1 MLPIKYPTSLSSKG
15 KILPSKSWIL
25 AKTTDGRLITNLTDN
40 KTGINKE
47 FSVTQFQRGDAV
59 QFKLNVELLLA
70 RQIDKGDTIG
80 YVISNEIEK
89 DIERLKGELET
100 ARASLIVQQSSE
112 KESIIEAEKSKLE
125 FARKELEE
133 QTKIYNRKK
142 KLFEKDLIAEQE
154 FEADEAR
161 YELAKINIDI
171 AEQRLRSVQSG
182 AKQEEIKFVE
192 SQIIAI
198 EKEIG
203 VLQKRF
209 ESNNITSP
217 INGIVNRTFSSD
229 TLVLINDTSECIILT
244 PVPLND
250 TKEISIDQPV
260 EILSENADKS
270 IQASVFSIDNSV
282 YTINNIQYKFIT
294 AVSNGNIIEF
304 QPGLN
309 VECKFDTGMKTL
321 LTILIDN
328 TTYIFN

>member
-15 KILPSKSWIL
+15 KILPSKNWVL

-40 KTGINKE
+40 KTGINNE

-59 QFKLNVELLLA
+59 QFKVNAELLLTG
-70 RQIDKGDTIG
+70 QIGKGDTIG

-100 ARASLIVQQSSE
+100 ARASLNVQQSSE

-142 KLFEKDLIAEQE
+142 QLFEKDLIAEQE

-182 AKQEEIKFVE
+182 AKQEEIKFAE

-209 ESNNITSP
+209 ESNNIVSP
-217 INGIVNRTFSSD
+217 INGIVSRTFSSD
-229 TLVLINDTSECIILT
+229 TLVMINDTSESIILT
-244 PVPLND
+244 PVPLNE
-250 TKEISIDQPV
+250 TQKIFMNQPV
-260 EILSENADKS
+260 EILSDNTDKTIS
-270 IQASVFSIDNSV
+270 ASVFTIDNSI
-282 YTINNIQYKFIT
+282 YTINNTQYKFIT
-294 AVSNGNIIEF
+294 AVSNRNNIEF

-309 VECKFDTGMKTL
+309 VECKFDTGTKTL
-321 LTILIDN
+321 LKILIDN
-328 TTYIFN
+328 FTLIFN